1 MLIAFVSDT
10 RLEIP
15 TLAPLADLAI
25 RRGHQVRLVTRAEEF
40 VADAAVYCTDA
51 TPEYL
56 VRPSFICLNGLD
68 QGHASW
74 PQPWRDLDW
83 SPYDF
88 GLLPGPAWKERW
100 DRSGYPQRSRT
111 RQGVIDVGWPRAD
124 RFAMHAE
131 AQTQRPGGPEK
142 KRVLYAPSFEC
153 DGKQEAVVRALEGTS
168 HELWIKHWN
177 IPELEDKYPDYFQW
191 VSEANERARV
201 YDHVRIIDPKTD
213 LYDLISE
220 VGLLVTD
227 QSSTIYDAMAAGIP
241 SLAVRGWPMR
251 TQRSNSIRRLEPSQD
266 VTFVAEV
273 DTLRQ
278 TIEAALSADAADQV
292 LELRGRV
299 LTNFGTAADE
309 ILDLIEL
316 TVAAWERGAPI
327 HLQVKPAR
335 VHRLLGPTRR
345 VSYEVQRFA
354 RGVRSK
360 LRQLLREEA

>member
-1 MLIAFVSDT
+1 L
-10 RLEIP
+10 
-15 TLAPLADLAI
+15 
-25 RRGHQVRLVTRAEEF
+25 
-40 VADAAVYCTDA
+40 
-51 TPEYL
+51 
-56 VRPSFICLNGLD
+56 
-68 QGHASW
+68 
-74 PQPWRDLDW
+74 
-83 SPYDF
+83 
-88 GLLPGPAWKERW
+88 
-100 DRSGYPQRSRT
+100 
-111 RQGVIDVGWPRAD
+111 
-124 RFAMHAE
+124 
-131 AQTQRPGGPEK
+131 
-142 KRVLYAPSFEC
+142 
-153 DGKQEAVVRALEGTS
+153 
-168 HELWIKHWN
+168 IKHWN

-220 VGLLVTD
+220 VDLLVTD

-251 TQRSNSIRRLEPSQD
+251 TQRSSSIRRLEPSQD

-327 HLQVKPAR
+327 RLQVKPAR

-354 RGVRSK
+354 RRVRSK
-360 LRQLLREEA
+360 LRQRLRGEA